1 MIGENVVDKGRSQ
14 QSIRWILEDA
24 ISLLSEVGILVDDV
38 GSSLLAS
45 MKPVLTCFA
54 FHYQLGEPFQVDYV
68 NITIP
73 IFYVFRI

>member
-45 MKPVLTCFA
+45 MKLF
-54 FHYQLGEPFQVDYV
+54 
-68 NITIP
+68 
-73 IFYVFRI
+73 

>member
-38 GSSLLAS
+38 RSSLLAS

-54 FHYQLGEPFQVDYV
+54 FHYQLGDSEPFDYV

-73 IFYVFRI
+73 IFYVFHI

>member
-14 QSIRWILEDA
+14 QSIRWILEVA

-54 FHYQLGEPFQVDYV
+54 FHYQLGEPFDYV

-73 IFYVFRI
+73 IFLCFSYLI

>member
-1 MIGENVVDKGRSQ
+1 MIDKGRSQ
-14 QSIRWILEDA
+14 ESIRWILEDA

-54 FHYQLGEPFQVDYV
+54 FHYRLGEPFAYV
-68 NITIP
+68 NIIIP